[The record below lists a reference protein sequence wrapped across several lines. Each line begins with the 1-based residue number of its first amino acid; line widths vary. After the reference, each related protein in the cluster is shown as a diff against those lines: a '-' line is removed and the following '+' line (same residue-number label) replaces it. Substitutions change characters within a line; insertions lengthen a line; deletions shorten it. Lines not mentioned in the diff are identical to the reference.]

1 MARHVKMTFTL
12 DGATAD
18 RIDQT
23 ARRLG
28 LPKSGVVRE
37 AIREYAARAGQLGE
51 HERVA
56 LLKAFDEALAHTP
69 SGTAVQVDRELR
81 MVREARRR
89 GGRRQ
94 QRN

>member
-1 MARHVKMTFTL
+1 MTFTL

-37 AIREYAARAGQLGE
+37 AIREYAARAGQLS
-51 HERVA
+51 ERERLA
-56 LLKAFDEALAHTP
+56 LLKAFDDTLAQVP
-69 SGTAVQVDRELR
+69 PRSAAQVDRELR
-81 MVREARRR
+81 SVREARRQ

-94 QRN
+94 RRD